1 MANEVGILSFGA
13 YVPRLRLQRA
23 AIATAN
29 VWFSPGL
36 RGMAR
41 GERAMANWDEDP
53 VTMAVEAARDC
64 LTGFDAASVAAIS
77 LASTTHPF
85 DDRQN
90 TSIAAGALN
99 LRREVRSLDVGGSLR
114 AATSALATALAGAR
128 GADGPALLMAAEH
141 RLAKAASPQEM
152 HYGDGAAAVLLGA
165 GQPVATL
172 VGAHSET
179 VDFVPQ
185 FRARDRAHD
194 YAWEERWVRD
204 EGYMKIVPRAVGALL
219 KSAGTDPAAVSAFI
233 LPCTLS
239 RVVPGVAKRI
249 GIPESAVRD
258 NLAAVCGD
266 TGAAHPLLMLVHA
279 LEQARPGDLVVV
291 VAFDSGADALLFRVT
306 DAIASLPARHGVTG
320 ALARRKEETVYQKYL
335 AFNNL
340 ITLEHGMR
348 AEVDKGTPLSAL
360 YRNRQMITGLI
371 GGRCR
376 NCGTVQYPKGRY
388 CVNPKC
394 RALDSQDDEPFAE
407 RPATVMSYTA
417 DLLTYCPDPPAYYGM
432 IEFEGGGRMMVDFTD
447 VDDGAVEVGTPMRMM
462 FRIKDV
468 DAARGFVR
476 YFWKAAPVPRTR

>member
-1 MANEVGILSFGA
+1 MVNEVGILSFGA
-13 YVPRLRLQRA
+13 YVPRRRLQRA
-23 AIATAN
+23 AIAAAN
-29 VWFSPGL
+29 AWFSPGL

-41 GERAMANWDEDP
+41 GERAMANWDEDT

-64 LTGFDAASVAAIS
+64 LAGFDTASLAALS

-99 LRREVRSLDVGGSLR
+99 LRRDVRSLDVGGSLR
-114 AATSALATALAGAR
+114 AATTALATAFALAR
-128 GADGPALLMAAEH
+128 GTDGNVLLMAAEH
-141 RLAKAASPQEM
+141 RQAKAASPQEM
-152 HYGDGAAAVLLGA
+152 HYGDGAAAVLVGA
-165 GQPVATL
+165 GRPIATL
-172 VGAHSET
+172 IGAYSET

-204 EGYMKIVPRAVGALL
+204 EGYMKIVPRAVSALL
-219 KSAGTDPAAVSAFI
+219 KQAGTDPASVSAFI

-249 GIPESAVRD
+249 GIPEGAVRD

-279 LEQARPGDLVVV
+279 IEEAKPGDLIVVA
-291 VAFDSGADALLFRVT
+291 AFDSGSDALLLRVT
-306 DAIASLPARHGVTG
+306 EGISSLPARRGVKG
-320 ALARRKEETVYQKYL
+320 SLARRKEETVYQKYL

-340 ITLEHGMR
+340 LTLEHGMR
-348 AEVDKGTPLSAL
+348 AEVDKGTPLSVL

-407 RPATVMSYTA
+407 RPAAVMSYTA

-432 IEFEGGGRMMVDFTD
+432 VEFEGGGRMMIDFTD
-447 VDDGAVEVGTPMRMM
+447 VDEGTVEVGTPMRMM

-476 YFWKAAPVPRTR
+476 YFWKAAPVTRPH

>member
-1 MANEVGILSFGA
+1 MAHDVGILSFGA
-13 YVPRLRLQRA
+13 YVPRLRLQRK
-23 AIATAN
+23 AIAAAN
-29 VWFSPGL
+29 AWFNPGL
-36 RGMAR
+36 RGMGK
-41 GERAMANWDEDP
+41 GERSMANWDEDT
-53 VTMAVEAARDC
+53 VTIAVEAARDC
-64 LTGFDAASVAAIS
+64 LAGFDAALVASLS

-85 DDRQN
+85 DDRQS

-99 LRREVRSLDVGGSLR
+99 LRPGVRSLDVGGSLR
-114 AATSALATALAGAR
+114 AGTSALATAFASARGGEGNTLVLAG
-128 GADGPALLMAAEH
+128 EH
-141 RLAKAASPQEM
+141 RLAKAASAQEM
-152 HYGDGAAAVLLGA
+152 QYGDGAAAFLIGA
-165 GQPVATL
+165 GQPIATL

-204 EGYMKIVPRAVGALL
+204 EGYMKIVPRVLTALL
-219 KSAGTDPAAVSAFI
+219 KQTGTEPASVSAFI

-239 RVVPGVAKRI
+239 RVVPGLVKRL
-249 GIPESAVRD
+249 GIPEAAVRD

-266 TGAAHPLLMLVHA
+266 TGAAHPLVMLVHA
-279 LEQARPGDLVVV
+279 LEEAKSGDLILVA
-291 VAFDSGADALLFRVT
+291 AFDSGCDALLVRVT
-306 DAIASLPARHGVTG
+306 DTITSLAARRGVTG
-320 ALARRKEETVYQKYL
+320 SLARRKDENVYQKYL

-340 ITLEHGMR
+340 VALDHGMR
-348 AEVDKGTPLSAL
+348 AEVDKGTPLSLL
-360 YRNRQMITGLI
+360 YRNREMITSLI

-394 RALDSQDDEPFAE
+394 KALDGQDDEPFAE
-407 RPATVMSYTA
+407 RRATVMSYTA

-447 VDDGAVEVGTPMRMM
+447 VDEGKVEVGTPMRMV

-476 YFWKAAPVPRTR
+476 YFWKAAPVPRPD